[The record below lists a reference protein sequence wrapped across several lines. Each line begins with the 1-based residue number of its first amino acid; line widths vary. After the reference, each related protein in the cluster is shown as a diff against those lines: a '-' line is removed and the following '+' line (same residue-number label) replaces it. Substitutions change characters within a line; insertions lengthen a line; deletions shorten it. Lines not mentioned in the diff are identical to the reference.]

1 MDGEDTPGAS
11 IVIDVVTKV
20 SGGVP
25 LSIFGV
31 AMMRSRGFVF
41 PLGAAIPVMIPVF
54 SYSLIVAI
62 SGSSDSNL
70 KFASMIVPPEAVR
83 AVVKSC
89 VWKPGG
95 KLVDELLTSIHL
107 MARAVIVIWTLPV
120 FVMSPCLAVTLI
132 VTRVALPRIAV
143 TLPVAS
149 TVAMFGSL
157 DFQSEIVASG
167 TV

>member
-1 MDGEDTPGAS
+1 MDGEETPGAS
-11 IVIDVVTKV
+11 IVIGVVTKV

-41 PLGAAIPVMIPVF
+41 PLGAETPVMIPVF
-54 SYSLIVAI
+54 SYSVIVAI

-70 KFASMIVPPEAVR
+70 KVASMTVPPDAVR

-95 KLVDELLTSIHL
+95 KLVEELLTPIHL
-107 MARAVIVIWTLPV
+107 IARATIVIWRVPDFVRSPCFAVAVIVTG
-120 FVMSPCLAVTLI
+120 
-132 VTRVALPRIAV
+132 VALEATAV

-149 TVAMFGSL
+149 TVAM
-157 DFQSEIVASG
+157 
-167 TV
+167 